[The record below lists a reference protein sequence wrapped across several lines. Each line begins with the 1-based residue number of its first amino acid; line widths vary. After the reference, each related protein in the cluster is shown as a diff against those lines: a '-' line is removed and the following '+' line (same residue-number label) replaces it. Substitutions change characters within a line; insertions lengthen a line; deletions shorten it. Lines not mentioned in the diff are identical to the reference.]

1 MTEVFEVR
9 LSPQQRRL
17 WLLQEI
23 HGRWD
28 AEVEAELAG
37 PLDRDALDAAI
48 RTAVERHDILRTS
61 LQTIPGMKLPVQVIG
76 EAGALRAEVVPA
88 GPDRHRLT
96 LSLPALCGDLGTLR
110 LLLAEIGGG
119 PVSDVPMQY
128 WQYSEWLNELLEDE
142 TYAGERELWQRRLLG
157 ASASSPATSLK
168 QLEPARTP
176 ALPVDAHPIR
186 DAAVAYGVSVQV
198 FLLAAWAVLLQRHM
212 PERVALWVVVDGREI
227 EELAGSLGPFARAL
241 PLALPDRLDSPFSE
255 VLTEV
260 KETLADF
267 AERQRFFSWEP
278 SRSALPFLFE
288 YRSEAPI
295 MNVAGARLTV
305 LRESVPCDVSEVSL
319 VCTEGPDRLVLEIE
333 GAGGDL
339 LARFATLL
347 RSAATRPDRMSGE
360 LDILPSDERRRLLE
374 DLNPPAALAAPER
387 SVYELFAARAEST
400 PEADALIFG
409 DRRMSYAEL
418 AARSRSLARRLR
430 GIGVGGV
437 GGVGPE
443 VRVGLCAEIGPEAI
457 VGILGIWGAG
467 GAYVPVDPHGPAER
481 RAFFLSD
488 SGARI
493 VVTQGT
499 LAADFAGERIVVDL
513 DEEPDAGPIESGASP
528 GNLAYVLYTSGS
540 TGVPKGVGV
549 EHRQLARYLAWVD
562 QILFGDRVRTC
573 PWITPLTFDACLK
586 QAVLPLLRGEAV
598 WGFPGETLDPA
609 GLLAELASRERAGV
623 NCTPTLWRAI
633 LDEIERGGHAPA
645 LSAVFLGG
653 ERLTPELFART
664 AAALPGAELWNLY
677 GPTEA
682 TANSLVARLE
692 PGGPVVL
699 GRPIDGARVYLL
711 DPRMQPAP
719 AGAVGEIH
727 IGGTGVARGYLGR
740 PDLTAERFVPD
751 PFIGEGGK
759 GERLYR
765 TGDLGRLTPDGQVE
779 FLGRADQ
786 QVKIRG
792 FRIELGEIEARLEL
806 YPEVR
811 EAAVLVRDE
820 RLTAW
825 VVPERGSVR
834 ASELRAALREALPEY
849 MMPAAFVVLDRLPRL
864 PSGKVDRQSLPR
876 SGSELAASERPF
888 VAPRTPAERLLADI
902 WAEVLGRERVSVEDN
917 FFELGGHSI
926 QSIQISHR
934 ATAAGIA
941 ITPRD
946 LLHHP
951 TIAGLAGLGASQEE
965 EWEEGS
971 L

>member
-1 MTEVFEVR
+1 MTDVFEVR

-17 WLLQEI
+17 WLLQET
-23 HGRWD
+23 HGAWNV
-28 AEVEAELAG
+28 EVEAELAG
-37 PLDRDALDAAI
+37 PLDRDALDAAL

-61 LQTIPGMKLPVQVIG
+61 FQTIPGMKMPVQVIG
-76 EAGALRAEVVPA
+76 EKGALRVEVVPV
-88 GPDRHRLT
+88 GPDLHRLT
-96 LSLPALCGDLGTLR
+96 LSLPAPCGDLGTLR
-110 LLLAEIGGG
+110 LLLAEIASQ
-119 PVSDVPMQY
+119 PVSVEPMQY

-142 TYAGERELWQRRLLG
+142 TYAEERELWQRRLPG
-157 ASASSPATSLK
+157 APASTPATLSK
-168 QLEPARTP
+168 KLEPARTP
-176 ALPVDAHPIR
+176 ACPVDSHLIR

-198 FLLAAWAVLLQRHM
+198 FLLAAWAVLLQRHLSEG

-241 PLALPDRLDSPFSE
+241 PLALPGRLDAPFSE
-255 VLTEV
+255 VLTDV

-267 AERQRFFSWEP
+267 AERQRFFSGEP
-278 SRSALPFLFE
+278 YQSYLPFLFE
-288 YRSEAPI
+288 YRSAAPALPALDI
-295 MNVAGARLTV
+295 AGARLAV
-305 LRESVPCDVSEVSL
+305 LRETAQCDVSDVSL
-319 VCTEGPDRLVLEIE
+319 ICAEGPDRLVLEVQ

-339 LARFATLL
+339 LARFVTLL
-347 RSAATRPDRMSGE
+347 RSAAVRPGRIAGD
-360 LDILPSDERRRLLE
+360 LDLLSPEERHHLLA
-374 DLNPPAALAAPER
+374 DLNPPATLAVPER
-387 SVYELFAARAEST
+387 CVHELFADQAEST
-400 PEADALIFG
+400 PEADALVFG
-409 DRRMSYAEL
+409 DRRLSYAEL

-430 GIGVGGV
+430 GM
-437 GGVGPE
+437 GVGPE

-493 VVTQGT
+493 VVTQGA
-499 LAADFAGERIVVDL
+499 LAADFAGERVVVDL
-513 DEEPDAGPIESGASP
+513 SEEPDAGLVEGVARL

-549 EHRQLARYLAWVD
+549 EHRQLAGYLAYVD
-562 QILFGDRVRTC
+562 QVLFGDRVRTC

-586 QAVLPLLRGEAV
+586 QALLPLLRGEAV
-598 WGFPGETLDPA
+598 WGIPGEALDPA
-609 GLLAELASRERAGV
+609 GLLAELARRERVGI

-633 LDEIERGGHAPA
+633 LEEIERVGHAPG

-653 ERLTPELFART
+653 ERLSPELFART
-664 AAALPGAELWNLY
+664 AAALPGVELWNLY

-682 TANSLVARLE
+682 TANALVARLDA
-692 PGGPVVL
+692 GGPVIL

-719 AGAVGEIH
+719 AGTVGEIY

-751 PFIGEGGK
+751 LFMGD

-765 TGDLGRLTPDGQVE
+765 TGDLGRLMPAGQVG

-806 YPEVR
+806 HPEVR
-811 EAAVLVRDE
+811 EAAVLVRDD

-825 VVPERGSVR
+825 VVPERGTVN

-849 MMPAAFVVLDRLPRL
+849 MVPAAFVVLDRLPRL

-876 SGSELAASERPF
+876 SGSELVSERPF

-902 WAEVLGRERVSVEDN
+902 WAEVLGRESVSVEDN

-951 TIAGLAGLGASQEE
+951 TIAGLAATQKED
-965 EWEEGS
+965 WEEGS